1 MSEFKYANVT
11 IDGHKLIDLLQ
22 SDKGMVD
29 YSNCEFGKNVS
40 TTKEYVIFHLG
51 EYEYDS
57 SVRPIYHNGLDLS
70 RIAAC
75 SKFHTPYGGMRLT
88 TALEG
93 DDYMRI
99 FFNAYLG
106 ATIQDFIFYF
116 FSLIDGDMYISE
128 TNYHVYV
135 KGRIGTEE
143 EREKFI
149 EILSEKYKFKK

>member
-1 MSEFKYANVT
+1 MSEFKYENV
-11 IDGHKLIDLLQ
+11 IIEGQKLTDLLQ
-22 SDKGMVD
+22 SDEGMVD

-40 TTKEYVIFHLG
+40 TTKEYVIYHLG

-57 SVRPIYHNGLDLS
+57 SVKPIYYNGLDLS

-75 SKFHTPYGGMRLT
+75 SKYHTPYGGMRLF

-99 FFNAYLG
+99 FFNCYVG
-106 ATIQDFIFYF
+106 ATIEEYIFYF
-116 FSLIDGDMYISE
+116 FSLIDGDMYISK

-135 KGRIGTEE
+135 KGRIGTKE
-143 EREKFI
+143 EREKVI
-149 EILSEKYKFKK
+149 EILKEKYKNRE